1 LKKLND
7 EELDQISDIAVETAE
22 NYILSRVSR
31 KEILEMDIQANIS
44 YDEELHVDILVDI
57 DLDELSSADEK
68 ILADGA
74 VQDALKKLDIF
85 IDENLR

>member
-1 LKKLND
+1 MKKLND
-7 EELDQISDIAVETAE
+7 DELDQTSDIAVEAAE
-22 NYILSRVSR
+22 KYILSRVSP
-31 KEILEMDIQANIS
+31 KEILDMDIQANIS

-57 DLDELSSADEK
+57 DLDELSSADEE

-85 IDENLR
+85 IDENFR

>member
-7 EELDQISDIAVETAE
+7 DELDQTSDIAVEAAE
-22 NYILSRVSR
+22 KYILSRVSP
-31 KEILEMDIQANIS
+31 KEILDMDIQANIS

-57 DLDELSSADEK
+57 DLDELSSADEE

-85 IDENLR
+85 IDENFR